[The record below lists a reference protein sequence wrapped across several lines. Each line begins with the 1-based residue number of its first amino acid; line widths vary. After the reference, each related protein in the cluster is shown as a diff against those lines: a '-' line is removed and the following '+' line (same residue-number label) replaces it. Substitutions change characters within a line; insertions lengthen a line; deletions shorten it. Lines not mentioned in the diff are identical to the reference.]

1 MESYSH
7 LLPLPTIEAEYWYA
21 KFNEITVD
29 NAVDLFSYADSKN
42 CAWLKESVVDFFV
55 KNKEAI
61 NVSLDEL
68 PGTLA
73 RMLLRD
79 MMLAIN
85 MGKVG
90 ADSEEH
96 MNVSMLREKLNRRGL
111 EVDGTRETL
120 IKRLKE
126 FNETEDSSDDSSEE
140 DSDDEEDNSAQGV
153 GDEDSTGDISV
164 GY

>member
-1 MESYSH
+1 MKGISLTGYT
-7 LLPLPTIEAEYWYA
+7 LLFAGLLSVINNY
-21 KFNEITVD
+21 KLKITQLSWVNMFT
-29 NAVDLFSYADSKN
+29 NAFTLLVFL
-42 CAWLKESVVDFFV
+42 
-55 KNKEAI
+55 
-61 NVSLDEL
+61 VSGLYYLSE
-68 PGTLA
+68 
-73 RMLLRD
+73 LRD
-79 MMLAIN
+79 MTLAIN

-96 MNVSMLREKLNRRGL
+96 MNISMLREKLNRRGL